1 MTGRFAARVSKNCP
15 PVERGL
21 AFPTAFGIG
30 PKDDPDNPGEQRFTG
45 SSSQGLFAENYSF
58 ESACG

>member
-1 MTGRFAARVSKNCP
+1 MTGRF
-15 PVERGL
+15 